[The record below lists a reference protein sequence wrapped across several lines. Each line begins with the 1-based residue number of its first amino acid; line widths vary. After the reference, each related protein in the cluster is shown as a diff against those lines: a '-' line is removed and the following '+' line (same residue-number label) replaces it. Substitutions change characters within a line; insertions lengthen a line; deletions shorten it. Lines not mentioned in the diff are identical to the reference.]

1 MESGLTTVQMAAL
14 FRLRREGIS
23 YRHISA
29 VLGISARRAS
39 LIHRRVIMPGVSP
52 EYAAA
57 VRNGQIDL
65 VDFFTMPQHAGIA
78 ARDSSGEG
86 RNDRGHA

>member
-1 MESGLTTVQMAAL
+1 MRAESQVDSGLTIAQLTEL
-14 FRLRREGIS
+14 FRLRREGTS

-29 VLGISARRAS
+29 TLGISARRAS
-39 LIHRRVIMPGVSP
+39 RIYRRVIMPGVSP

-65 VDFFTMPQHAGIA
+65 MDLVAAPQHAAIGA
-78 ARDSSGEG
+78 QESLR
-86 RNDRGHA
+86 